1 MNKILD
7 IKIEKDLIEFTFESD
22 YIANSYTT
30 RLSSLI
36 RLNFGMDKNIYSS
49 NNKLC
54 ISGDKSCDAVD
65 FIKREINNIN
75 CVF

>member
-7 IKIEKDLIEFTFESD
+7 IKIENDLIEFTFESD

-36 RLNFGMDKNIYSS
+36 RLNFGLDKNIYSS
-49 NNKLC
+49 SNKLC
-54 ISGDKSCDAVD
+54 VSGDNSCDAVD
-65 FIKREINNIN
+65 FIKREIENIKS
-75 CVF
+75 VF

>member
-36 RLNFGMDKNIYSS
+36 RLNFGMDKNVYSS
-49 NNKLC
+49 GSKLC
-54 ISGDKSCDAVD
+54 ISGNNSSNAVD